1 MGSQGTFHEQ
11 ERAKSRR
18 SIMLAGSR
26 SDLEMGDSK
35 FWKKQEG
42 SCYNTS
48 PLRERSRGL
57 TCHCGYGKKEKGKI
71 PHSIH
76 VPFVAFI
83 SGKLPSSKRGPSC
96 CGPVA
101 LPCEPT
107 NSSFTHKPQNHRRSL
122 NSLLPSVIYCSSLWK
137 SVAHPTSMTFVLYT
151 SCIIFFNGQVW
162 S

>member
-1 MGSQGTFHEQ
+1 MNKKEQ
-11 ERAKSRR
+11 KVGDPLCWLVQEVILKWVTPNFGRSRKE
-18 SIMLAGSR
+18 AA
-26 SDLEMGDSK
+26 
-35 FWKKQEG
+35 
-42 SCYNTS
+42 
-48 PLRERSRGL
+48 LRERSRGL
-57 TCHCGYGKKEKGKI
+57 TCHCDYGKKEKGKI

-122 NSLLPSVIYCSSLWK
+122 NSLLPSVIYCSSL
-137 SVAHPTSMTFVLYT
+137 
-151 SCIIFFNGQVW
+151 
-162 S
+162 

>member
-1 MGSQGTFHEQ
+1 
-11 ERAKSRR
+11 
-18 SIMLAGSR
+18 MLAGSR

-57 TCHCGYGKKEKGKI
+57 TCHCDYGKKEKGKI

-83 SGKLPSSKRGPSC
+83 SGKLLPPS
-96 CGPVA
+96 VA
-101 LPCEPT
+101 PAVVGLWLFHVNPPIPRSPT
-107 NSSFTHKPQNHRRSL
+107 NPKTTAAP
-122 NSLLPSVIYCSSLWK
+122 
-137 SVAHPTSMTFVLYT
+137 
-151 SCIIFFNGQVW
+151 
-162 S
+162 